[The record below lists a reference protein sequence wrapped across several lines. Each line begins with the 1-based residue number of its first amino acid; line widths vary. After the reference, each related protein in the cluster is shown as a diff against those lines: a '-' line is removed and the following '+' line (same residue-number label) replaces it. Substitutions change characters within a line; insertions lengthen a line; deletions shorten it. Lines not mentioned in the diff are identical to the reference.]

1 MLPATLNIK
10 KEMMTKKKKSSEE
23 PVKEEADEN
32 PQILLLNSP
41 NDQSITEKLRTL
53 NLYGEIDETTAGE
66 LCFSLLA
73 LMELGYREDPTDPED
88 PESETVASYD
98 PVKLIISTHGGSAS
112 EMFSIYDTM
121 RIVREQCDIQTLGLG
136 KVMSAG
142 VLLLAA
148 GTKGQRAIGK
158 NCRVMMHSVIGAS
171 YGSIHNLENEMEE
184 IRWMQDRHVE
194 CLIEE
199 TNMTKRQIKKM
210 LSKKMNIYLTAEEAV
225 KLGIADKIV

>member
-1 MLPATLNIK
+1 MK
-10 KEMMTKKKKSSEE
+10 MKKKKLSEE
-23 PVKEEADEN
+23 ETVKQEEEES

-41 NDQSITEKLRTL
+41 SEQNITEKLRTL
-53 NLYGEIDETTAGE
+53 NLYGEIDETAAGE
-66 LCFSLLA
+66 LCFGLMA
-73 LMELGYREDPTDPED
+73 LKELGYREDPVDPEN
-88 PESETVASYD
+88 PESEIVTSYD
-98 PVKLIISTHGGSAS
+98 PIKLIISAHGGSAS

-121 RIVREQCDIQTLGLG
+121 RVVREQCEIQTFGLG

-184 IRWMQDRHVE
+184 IRWMQDQHVK

-210 LSKKMNIYLTAEEAV
+210 LSKKMNVYLTAEEAV

>member
-1 MLPATLNIK
+1 M
-10 KEMMTKKKKSSEE
+10 KKKKSSEE
-23 PVKEEADEN
+23 PLEEKKDAEN
-32 PQILLLNSP
+32 SQILLLNSP
-41 NDQSITEKLRTL
+41 NEQSITEKLRTL
-53 NLYGEIDETTAGE
+53 SLYGEVDETMAGE
-66 LCFSLLA
+66 LCFGLLA
-73 LMELGYREDPTDPED
+73 LKEMGYQENPTDPDD
-88 PESETVASYD
+88 PESEVVVSYD
-98 PVKLIISTHGGSAS
+98 PIKLIISTHGGSAS

-121 RIVREQCDIQTLGLG
+121 RAVREQCDILTFGLG

-148 GTKGQRAIGK
+148 GTRGQRAIGK
-158 NCRVMMHSVIGAS
+158 NCRVMMHSVVGAN

-199 TNMTKRQIKKM
+199 TKMTKRQIKKM
-210 LSKKMNIYLTAEEAV
+210 LSKQMNVYLTAEEAV